1 MVVEHTVLL
10 RQDVTCS
17 RVAREIRQREA
28 PAGAWGY
35 GKYWEKADSQ
45 GNTRRGWSG
54 TKGLWMTPAW
64 CEVIGVIGVLDV
76 R

>member
-1 MVVEHTVLL
+1 MDVEHTVLL

-45 GNTRRGWSG
+45 GNTRREWSG
-54 TKGLWMTPAW
+54 MKCLWMTPAW
-64 CEVIGVIGVLDV
+64 CEVIGVIGVLDF

>member
-1 MVVEHTVLL
+1 MDVEHTVLL

-17 RVAREIRQREA
+17 RVAREIRQRGG
-28 PAGAWGY
+28 PAGAWRY

-45 GNTRRGWSG
+45 GNTRREWSG
-54 TKGLWMTPAW
+54 MKCLWMTPAW

>member
-1 MVVEHTVLL
+1 MGFWAGVMVESSVH
-10 RQDVTCS
+10 
-17 RVAREIRQREA
+17 RQREA
-28 PAGAWGY
+28 PAGVWGY
-35 GKYWEKADSQ
+35 YKYWEKADSQ

-64 CEVIGVIGVLDV
+64 CEVIGVIGVLDL